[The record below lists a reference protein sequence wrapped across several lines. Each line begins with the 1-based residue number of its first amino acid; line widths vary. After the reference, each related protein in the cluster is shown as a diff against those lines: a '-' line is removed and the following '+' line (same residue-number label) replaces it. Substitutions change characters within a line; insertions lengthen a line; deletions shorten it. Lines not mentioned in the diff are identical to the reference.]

1 MDLSGEQSLDL
12 NWDEIQKAPIKGGLF
27 LFINPVPY
35 DALPRDSS
43 EARNIRANL
52 KVA

>member
-1 MDLSGEQSLDL
+1 MAEKSL
-12 NWDEIQKAPIKGGLF
+12 IKTDVLDK
-27 LFINPVPY
+27 LL
-35 DALPRDSS
+35 AQLPEDSS